1 MLLLIIIHRRLET
14 KLNKNIAKWKFI
26 TTSIELTG
34 TLKKKIKVMS
44 NIFSF
49 ASSRKNEEHESTI
62 LRILPGRNLSGKVS
76 GESWPWARPDTRRL
90 WRILAPIA
98 GNRGSPQKHLFEA
111 LPGALGRALP
121 VSLGSREWL
130 AIAEPERQS
139 KHESLSR
146 PLLQS
151 LHPLWRLR
159 FFTDFQTPAL
169 SVQL

>member
-76 GESWPWARPDTRRL
+76 GES
-90 WRILAPIA
+90 
-98 GNRGSPQKHLFEA
+98 
-111 LPGALGRALP
+111 
-121 VSLGSREWL
+121 
-130 AIAEPERQS
+130 
-139 KHESLSR
+139 
-146 PLLQS
+146 
-151 LHPLWRLR
+151 
-159 FFTDFQTPAL
+159 
-169 SVQL
+169 